1 MKWTVTVLLS
11 VGIGVIILGRVL
23 NQSYIPPLSY
33 EGDPLKLI
41 GKSWNSREI
50 QEIYEQ
56 YFGHCDKDK
65 KEDCKK
71 KEKCCETVCPFCNM
85 PLDLCECL
93 EDD

>member
-1 MKWTVTVLLS
+1 MKEAFGGYYVDWRFFCTLTEEEATQFIKS
-11 VGIGVIILGRVL
+11 NL
-23 NQSYIPPLSY
+23 NCWGYDYDS
-33 EGDPLKLI
+33 E
-41 GKSWNSREI
+41 EI